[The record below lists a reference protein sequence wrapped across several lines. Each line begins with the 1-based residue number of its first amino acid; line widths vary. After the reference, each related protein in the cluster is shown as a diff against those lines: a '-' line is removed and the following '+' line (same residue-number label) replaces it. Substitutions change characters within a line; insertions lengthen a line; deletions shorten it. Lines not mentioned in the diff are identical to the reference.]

1 MRFFEKKYSPF
12 IILFFIVFISRFPF
26 LAAGYGVEEDSWG
39 IALAAFHTKMT
50 GIYEPSR
57 FPGHPVQELI
67 YSLLWGCGPV
77 VYNLLCAFFS
87 AIATVFFSLILKQL
101 SFKHFFLGA
110 LAFAFIPVFYISS
123 TYTID
128 FVWTE
133 AFVLI
138 SIYFLLKNK
147 FIPAGIFLGLAIGCR
162 ITSGA
167 MLLPFMI
174 IIWQQNN
181 FKTNTIHFLKI
192 VIPMTIVS
200 IAVFF
205 PVIKQSGLSFFMY
218 YDQFPYPP
226 ITKVLY
232 KMTLGVFGTIG
243 LIAIVVCKGWIFL
256 NRKKETFGALYQN
269 GLSKKMI
276 IASYAVVVLF
286 IISYFRLPQKSGYM
300 IAILP
305 FVIILFGYFLN
316 KKMFELLCCAF
327 LLSSF
332 ICSINLT
339 DKLRGAAHSDL
350 ALTFRISGQEIFFD
364 PFTGPVFS
372 DRSKRRQKMNYTKD
386 VIGRTNIITSKTV
399 IISGWWYNEIMVTMI
414 PPDKNKMVTFVPYI
428 SEKEIE
434 KFISKGNTIKY
445 LPEQNTYNDQMFKMN
460 ITDKYSTPF

>member
-12 IILFFIVFISRFPF
+12 IILFFIVFISRLPF

-67 YSLLWGCGPV
+67 YSLLWGSGPV
-77 VYNLLCAFFS
+77 VYNLFCAFFS
-87 AIATVFFSLILKQL
+87 AIAAVFFSLILKQL

-110 LAFAFIPVFYISS
+110 LSFAFIPVFYISS

-133 AFVLI
+133 AFVMI
-138 SIYFLLKNK
+138 SFYFLLKNK
-147 FIPAGIFLGLAIGCR
+147 LLLTGIFLGLAIGCR

-174 IIWQQNN
+174 MIWQQ
-181 FKTNTIHFLKI
+181 KDLKINTIHFLKI
-192 VIPMTIVS
+192 IVPMAIVS
-200 IAVFF
+200 VAVFF

-226 ITKVLY
+226 MAKVLY
-232 KMTLGVFGTIG
+232 KMTLGVFGVVG
-243 LIAIVVCKGWIFL
+243 LFAIAVCKGWIL
-256 NRKKETFGALYQN
+256 VNRKKETFGALFQN
-269 GLSKKMI
+269 GLSKKI
-276 IASYAVVVLF
+276 IAAGYAVIVLF
-286 IISYFRLPQKSGYM
+286 IVSYFRLPQKSGYM

-305 FVIILFGYFLN
+305 FVIILFGYYLN
-316 KKMFELLCCAF
+316 TKMFELLCYAF

-332 ICSINLT
+332 MCSINLT
-339 DKLRGAAHSDL
+339 DKFRGAKHSDL
-350 ALTFRISGQEIFFD
+350 AMTFKIAGQEIFFD
-364 PFTGPVFS
+364 PFTGPVSS
-372 DRSKRRQKMNYTKD
+372 DHSKRKQKMQYTEE
-386 VIGRTNIITSKTV
+386 VITRTNALTSKTV

-414 PPDKNKMVTFVPYI
+414 PLNKNKMVTFVPYI
-428 SEKEIE
+428 SANEIQKYVSE
-434 KFISKGNTIKY
+434 GFSIKY
-445 LPEQNTYNDQMFKMN
+445 LPEQNIYNDEMFKMEL
-460 ITDKYSTPF
+460 TDKYSTQF